1 MKADRNRRRNH
12 NLSRLAGISLLAF
25 FAIFGASCSRNSS
38 PDKNQLSVDNPV
50 TNKIMNDDV
59 HTYTAEL
66 EKGQFVNL
74 SVEQRDVDVITKVFT
89 PNDELVGEFDTPTS
103 GRGTEQIRIGTETAG
118 EYRIEIYTLSER
130 AEPGEY
136 KVAIA
141 DFRSMTERDRQ
152 ILAAVKLHQQADSLR
167 TKPETRRESIPVY
180 EKALQIWRE
189 LGEQS
194 DEANTLR
201 AMGFA
206 YQRMDDLEKA
216 KEHFGKALEIWG
228 KTDDLRSAAF
238 THIILGVIA
247 KKQND
252 LETGLQEDLKAQ
264 PLWKQADDMPEYTQ
278 NLVRIGNDYIKMQ
291 NNTEALTYF
300 EQALDTSRH
309 VKRKSVQAYVLSECG
324 NAQATIGNKAK
335 ALNFYRQSLELW
347 KNLKQEKVVASLEE
361 KIAKLE
367 AS

>member
-1 MKADRNRRRNH
+1 MKENKNRGRIKNFW
-12 NLSRLAGISLLAF
+12 LLAGVSFLF
-25 FAIFGASCSRNSS
+25 VFGANCSRNSS
-38 PDKNQLSVDNPV
+38 PDQLTPGNPV
-50 TNKIMNDDV
+50 TKKIMNEEV
-59 HTYTAEL
+59 HIYSAEL

-89 PNDELVGEFDTPTS
+89 PTGELIGEFDTPTS
-103 GRGTEQIRIGTETAG
+103 GRGTEAIRIGTETVG

-136 KVAIA
+136 KLEIA
-141 DFRSMTERDRQ
+141 AFRPLTDTDRKV
-152 ILAAVKLHQQADSLR
+152 LAAVKLHQQADILR
-167 TKPETRRESIPVY
+167 SKPETRGESIPVY

-206 YQRMDDLEKA
+206 YQRMDELEKA
-216 KEHFGKALEIWG
+216 KEHFGKALEIWDKIG
-228 KTDDLRSAAF
+228 DSRSAAF
-238 THIILGVIA
+238 THIILGVIS

-252 LETGLQEDLKAQ
+252 LETGLKEDLAAQ
-264 PLWKQADDMPEYTQ
+264 PLWEQAGDMPEYTQ
-278 NLVRIGNDYIKMQ
+278 NLVRIGNDYIKLQ
-291 NNTEALTYF
+291 NNGEALKYF
-300 EQALDTSRH
+300 EQALENSRRLE
-309 VKRKSVQAYVLSECG
+309 RKSVQAYVLSECG
-324 NAQATIGNKAK
+324 NAQATVGNKNE

-347 KNLKQEKVVASLEE
+347 KNLKQDKVVASIEE

-367 AS
+367 SN

>member
-1 MKADRNRRRNH
+1 
-12 NLSRLAGISLLAF
+12 
-25 FAIFGASCSRNSS
+25 
-38 PDKNQLSVDNPV
+38 
-50 TNKIMNDDV
+50 MNDEV

-89 PNDELVGEFDTPTS
+89 PTGALIGEFDTPTS

-136 KVAIA
+136 KLAIA
-141 DFRSMTERDRQ
+141 DFRPLTEHDRQ

-167 TKPETRRESIPVY
+167 SKPETLPDSLPIY

-194 DEANTLR
+194 DEANALR

-206 YQRMDDLEKA
+206 YQRLNELEKA
-216 KEHFGKALEIWG
+216 KQHFGKALEIWERIG
-228 KTDDLRSAAF
+228 DLRSAAF
-238 THIILGVIA
+238 THIIFGVIA

-252 LETGLQEDLKAQ
+252 LERGLQEDLKAQ
-264 PLWKQADDMPEYTQ
+264 PFWKQADDMPEYTQ
-278 NLVRIGNDYIKMQ
+278 NLVRIGNDYIKLQ
-291 NNTEALTYF
+291 NNSEALKYF
-300 EQALDTSRH
+300 EQALDSSRQ

-324 NAQATIGNKAK
+324 NAQATIGNKTE
-335 ALNFYRQSLELW
+335 ALNFYRQSVELW
-347 KNLKQEKVVASLEE
+347 RNLNQDKVVTSLEE

-367 AS
+367 AN

>member
-1 MKADRNRRRNH
+1 MKADRNRHRNH
-12 NLSRLAGISLLAF
+12 NLRRLACISLLAF
-25 FAIFGASCSRNSS
+25 FAVFGTSCSRNSS

-50 TNKIMNDDV
+50 TNKIMNDEV
-59 HTYTAEL
+59 QIYTAEL

-74 SVEQRDVDVITKVFT
+74 SVEQRDVDIITKVFT

-103 GRGTEQIRIGTETAG
+103 GRRTEQIRIGTENAG

-136 KVAIA
+136 KLAIA
-141 DFRSMTERDRQ
+141 DFRPVTARDRQ
-152 ILAAVKLHQQADSLR
+152 VIAAVKLHQEADRLR
-167 TKPETRRESIPVY
+167 SKPETLPDSLAVY

-206 YQRMDDLEKA
+206 YQRLNELEKA
-216 KEHFGKALEIWG
+216 KEHFGKALEIWERIG
-228 KTDDLRSAAF
+228 DLRSAAF
-238 THIILGVIA
+238 THVIFGVIA

-252 LETGLQEDLKAQ
+252 LETGLKEDLAAQ
-264 PLWKQADDMPEYTQ
+264 PLWEQAGDIPEYTQ
-278 NLVRIGNDYIKMQ
+278 NLVRIGNDYIKLQ
-291 NNTEALTYF
+291 NNAEALAYF
-300 EQALDTSRH
+300 EKALENSRRLE
-309 VKRKSVQAYVLSECG
+309 RKSVQAHVLSECG
-324 NAQATIGNKAK
+324 NAQATVGNKTE
-335 ALNFYRQSLELW
+335 ALNFYRQSLALW
-347 KNLKQEKVVASLEE
+347 KNLKQDEVVANLEE

-367 AS
+367 AN